1 MLTVFGSTAYDTI
14 RTPTKTLKNVLG
26 GAATYAAISS
36 SNFVKT
42 GLIAVVGDDFSKK
55 NYNILAKYL
64 DLQGLVVNKGKTFRY
79 DGKYDSTLSTRS
91 TLKTELNVLENFKP
105 VVPEEYKKSQFV
117 YLANNDPEQNT
128 KLLKEFDN
136 VKFSMCDTIDFW
148 ISTKRDSVIKMIK
161 NVDAVVIND
170 EEAKLLTKECN
181 LIKCA
186 KKIKQW
192 GAKYIIIKK
201 GEHGSLMFFDDVISK
216 PKEEENLLTDENG
229 ESINLKKEKKEKI
242 NKNNTVITP
251 VLPSEIIPEKTEAQK
266 LAEKFKKNTG
276 KNSGGIGNNEAAG
289 ENGSPNGNPFKNG
302 TGGEGSG
309 NDNGN
314 GNGNGPGSGIGKGGF
329 GRGIGV
335 DLKGRA
341 VVKPPKLP
349 SDTKE
354 EGKVVVEITV
364 DSEGNVIEANPNGRG
379 TNASSALRAKAKHAA
394 LATKFNVDGKFEE
407 QQGIIII
414 VFSFD

>member
-1 MLTVFGSTAYDTI
+1 M
-14 RTPTKTLKNVLG
+14 RTPNPPFPESAG
-26 GAATYAAISS
+26 GGGQELAFGTM
-36 SNFVKT
+36 NM
-42 GLIAVVGDDFSKK
+42 GNGD
-55 NYNILAKYL
+55 I
-64 DLQGLVVNKGKTFRY
+64 
-79 DGKYDSTLSTRS
+79 
-91 TLKTELNVLENFKP
+91 
-105 VVPEEYKKSQFV
+105 EY
-117 YLANNDPEQNT
+117 
-128 KLLKEFDN
+128 
-136 VKFSMCDTIDFW
+136 
-148 ISTKRDSVIKMIK
+148 
-161 NVDAVVIND
+161 
-170 EEAKLLTKECN
+170 
-181 LIKCA
+181 
-186 KKIKQW
+186 
-192 GAKYIIIKK
+192 
-201 GEHGSLMFFDDVISK
+201 GSLGSVNDVISK

-242 NKNNTVITP
+242 NKNSTVITP
-251 VLPSEIIPEKTEAQK
+251 VLPSEIIQEKTEAQK

-276 KNSGGIGNNEAAG
+276 KNGGGIGNNEEAG

-329 GRGIGV
+329 GRGIGI

-379 TNASSALRAKAKHAA
+379 TTTSSALLKAKAKHAA
-394 LATKFNVDGKFEE
+394 LATKFNIDGKFEE
-407 QQGIIII
+407 QQGTITI
-414 VFSFD
+414 VFSFE

>member
-1 MLTVFGSTAYDTI
+1 MITPNPPFPESAGGGGQELAFGTM
-14 RTPTKTLKNVLG
+14 NMG
-26 GAATYAAISS
+26 
-36 SNFVKT
+36 N
-42 GLIAVVGDDFSKK
+42 GD
-55 NYNILAKYL
+55 I
-64 DLQGLVVNKGKTFRY
+64 
-79 DGKYDSTLSTRS
+79 
-91 TLKTELNVLENFKP
+91 
-105 VVPEEYKKSQFV
+105 EY
-117 YLANNDPEQNT
+117 
-128 KLLKEFDN
+128 
-136 VKFSMCDTIDFW
+136 
-148 ISTKRDSVIKMIK
+148 
-161 NVDAVVIND
+161 
-170 EEAKLLTKECN
+170 
-181 LIKCA
+181 
-186 KKIKQW
+186 
-192 GAKYIIIKK
+192 
-201 GEHGSLMFFDDVISK
+201 GSLGSVNDVISK

-229 ESINLKKEKKEKI
+229 ESINLKKEKKEKT
-242 NKNNTVITP
+242 NENSTVITP
-251 VLPSEIIPEKTEAQK
+251 VLPSEIVPEKTEAQK

-276 KNSGGIGNNEAAG
+276 KNGGGIGNDEMAG

-302 TGGEGSG
+302 TGGEGNG

-379 TNASSALRAKAKHAA
+379 TTTSSALLKAKAKHAA
-394 LATKFNVDGKFEE
+394 LATKFNIDGKFEE
-407 QQGIIII
+407 QQGTITI

>member
-1 MLTVFGSTAYDTI
+1 MITPNPPFPESAGGGGQELAFGTM
-14 RTPTKTLKNVLG
+14 NMG
-26 GAATYAAISS
+26 
-36 SNFVKT
+36 N
-42 GLIAVVGDDFSKK
+42 GD
-55 NYNILAKYL
+55 I
-64 DLQGLVVNKGKTFRY
+64 
-79 DGKYDSTLSTRS
+79 
-91 TLKTELNVLENFKP
+91 
-105 VVPEEYKKSQFV
+105 EY
-117 YLANNDPEQNT
+117 
-128 KLLKEFDN
+128 
-136 VKFSMCDTIDFW
+136 
-148 ISTKRDSVIKMIK
+148 
-161 NVDAVVIND
+161 
-170 EEAKLLTKECN
+170 
-181 LIKCA
+181 
-186 KKIKQW
+186 
-192 GAKYIIIKK
+192 
-201 GEHGSLMFFDDVISK
+201 GSLGNVNDVISK

-229 ESINLKKEKKEKI
+229 ESINLKTEKKEKI
-242 NKNNTVITP
+242 NENSTIITP

-329 GRGIGV
+329 GRGIGI

-379 TNASSALRAKAKHAA
+379 TTTSSALLKAKAKHAA

-407 QQGIIII
+407 QQGTITI
-414 VFSFD
+414 VFSFE

>member
-1 MLTVFGSTAYDTI
+1 
-14 RTPTKTLKNVLG
+14 
-26 GAATYAAISS
+26 
-36 SNFVKT
+36 
-42 GLIAVVGDDFSKK
+42 
-55 NYNILAKYL
+55 
-64 DLQGLVVNKGKTFRY
+64 
-79 DGKYDSTLSTRS
+79 
-91 TLKTELNVLENFKP
+91 
-105 VVPEEYKKSQFV
+105 
-117 YLANNDPEQNT
+117 
-128 KLLKEFDN
+128 
-136 VKFSMCDTIDFW
+136 
-148 ISTKRDSVIKMIK
+148 MI
-161 NVDAVVIND
+161 
-170 EEAKLLTKECN
+170 LTKSEESKN
-181 LIKCA
+181 QIISGTITLIIFLLLLLFLIFYNMITPNPPFPESA
-186 KKIKQW
+186 GGGGQELAFGTMNMGNGDIE
-192 GAKYIIIKK
+192 Y
-201 GEHGSLMFFDDVISK
+201 GSLGNVNDVISK

-229 ESINLKKEKKEKI
+229 ESINLKKEKKEII
-242 NKNNTVITP
+242 NENSTVITP

-266 LAEKFKKNTG
+266 LAEKFKTNTG
-276 KNSGGIGNNEAAG
+276 KNGGGIGNNETAG

-314 GNGNGPGSGIGKGGF
+314 GPGSGIGKGGF
-329 GRGIGV
+329 GRGIGI

-379 TNASSALRAKAKHAA
+379 TTTSSALLKAKAKHAA

-407 QQGIIII
+407 QQGTITI